1 MPATTTCV
9 IGTQVFSIDYETLVT
24 GEHNLVIGD
33 IQRVTDLKENEQ
45 AFPEKGIVYG
55 LRAVDNND
63 ANTDVE
69 FVVRRGDSL
78 IARGFNGE
86 DFPVSGKGGFV
97 LTPRPIPAIR

>member
-1 MPATTTCV
+1 MM
-9 IGTQVFSIDYETLVT
+9 
-24 GEHNLVIGD
+24 IGD
-33 IQRVTDLKENEQ
+33 IQRVTDLNENEQ

-55 LRAVDNND
+55 LRAVNNND

-69 FVVRRGDSL
+69 FVVRRGDCL